1 MTLFSLILQQ
11 YFYRSYQC
19 PAINANTLV
28 KVNKVLINRETAT
41 NHQKENGKRNG
52 QVRLLKMKRRC

>member
-1 MTLFSLILQQ
+1 MRLFPLILQQ

-19 PAINANTLV
+19 PAINAITLV

-41 NHQKENGKRNG
+41 DHQKENGKEMTKSG
-52 QVRLLKMKRRC
+52 C